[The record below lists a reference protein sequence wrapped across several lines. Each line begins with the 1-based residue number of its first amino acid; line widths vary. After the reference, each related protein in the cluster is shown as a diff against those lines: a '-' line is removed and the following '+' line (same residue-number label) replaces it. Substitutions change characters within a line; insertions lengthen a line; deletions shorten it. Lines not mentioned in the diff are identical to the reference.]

1 MDPNVSDLYEDEL
14 TINSYLDDNFNE
26 KANNNINN
34 YETTEGSIIPIHS
47 TVNSNLSNSSS
58 CLSITNLH
66 EKRKQRRIRTTFTSF
81 QLALRIDLTEARVQV
96 WFQNRRAKFRKTERG
111 IQPESTVTTTSVTSS
126 TSLATAVTV
135 TGRNNPEQN
144 LSTSDVHHYLMETSL
159 CDVKSSSVISSLDHY
174 NLSDTIKNTEDDDLS
189 YRNSGG
195 EFHQFPP
202 STHLNNEVNYLRETD
217 SMVKK
222 SGQNGLSNNEKA
234 YPHFKDSIYS
244 MMLKSNTFQNVIHSK
259 KSYSDWIN
267 SYSLKEMDS
276 IDNNSVHPLYK
287 LTQTCRQVDRLLTG
301 GTQDMVD
308 TFTKK
313 IPEKQQK
320 FTGKKSRNC
329 Y

>member
-81 QLALRIDLTEARVQV
+81 QHHYCYYLNVRRHLFATNNFYRQIQV

-202 STHLNNEVNYLRETD
+202 STHLNNE
-217 SMVKK
+217 
-222 SGQNGLSNNEKA
+222 
-234 YPHFKDSIYS
+234 
-244 MMLKSNTFQNVIHSK
+244 NVIHSK